1 MNFVLVLMLVN
12 LSVSVSKINITED
25 MGNITLMNDEMGKVN
40 VTNDNYDD
48 TEYAT
53 QKEIIENDFENGIV
67 DVNDDNGTIRNER
80 LYNQNDTSFG
90 NRNDSL
96 IMEGIITDNENMIQ
110 DEFEDVIKLNESV
123 VLNTSNIIEDNINN
137 EILSPTSNHSL
148 LLDDIGVDS
157 ENETQLYIDNIN
169 SVIPMTNNDSFKK
182 ENEIIG
188 NNTNYNITNT
198 NNTVLPVDFVYNN
211 SNNIITY
218 SETENINTTN
228 LISNN
233 ISTIT
238 SLNQTNN
245 TQHEFPSL
253 NQSLTVI
260 GDNNY
265 TENETIILNNTNPQS
280 IISIP
285 EINLTN
291 NTNNTITISNE
302 TLNNSIINT
311 NLNSSS
317 SSSSSNTSTIPITTS
332 ESSRLPSEEGIPPVS
347 VPETIIPITGTVP
360 QPGSTS
366 PENLNLNISVNTP
379 DIAIPQTELPNITIT
394 EPQIPEIEIPTVSVT
409 PVESSSITIPEITV
423 PEVNIN
429 IPTIPTATTSQPINQ
444 IAGAE
449 TGANSISISQAE
461 ANNYKV
467 LTETLSDYELLLS
480 STTQSF
486 IPVISS
492 SSLTDQVLSPDHL
505 NALAQLH
512 SELSINMY
520 TLPQHH
526 LQDILDLQASIKPI
540 IPTVLGTQCIPM
552 YWQDTQ
558 ILAND
563 ISIGPQGD
571 VYVAA
576 VDGHLYQYDIIKN
589 KYTKIKGDF
598 DLGSISKVSVSNDG
612 TPYVITASG
621 STYYLNAANKW
632 IRLPGCASDIAV
644 GNGGEVYK
652 IGCDIRA
659 NGYGIFRLFNNENNE
674 DSYKQ
679 HRRCRRKKNN
689 NCDDCSYAYDNKS
702 NKQYWFRLS
711 GSGVRIAV
719 APSGLPY
726 IVNTSGMILSY
737 ENENWTPIITAGLA
751 RDIEV
756 TNDGEIFYIDYYYNI
771 FRVLNRKGSVY
782 QLCGLAK
789 TLSAGPFSQPFI
801 IGNDHKVYTTSRF
814 MFE

>member
-1 MNFVLVLMLVN
+1 MQKVVNLVLVLMLVN
-12 LSVSVSKINITED
+12 LSVGVSKINITED
-25 MGNITLMNDEMGKVN
+25 MGNITLMNDGFGEMN
-40 VTNDNYDD
+40 VINDNYDD
-48 TEYAT
+48 TKYVT
-53 QKEIIENDFENGIV
+53 QKEIIENDFENGIF
-67 DVNDDNGTIRNER
+67 DVNGDNYIIRNES
-80 LYNQNDTSFG
+80 LGVGNDTFFING
-90 NRNDSL
+90 NDSL
-96 IMEGIITDNENMIQ
+96 IMEGIITDGESIIQ
-110 DEFEDVIKLNESV
+110 DDFEDKINLNESV
-123 VLNTSNIIEDNINN
+123 VLNTSNIMEVNINN
-137 EILSPTSNHSL
+137 EILSPTSNHSSL
-148 LLDDIGVDS
+148 FNENGVDF
-157 ENETQLYIDNIN
+157 ENETQLYIDNID
-169 SVIPMTNNDSFKK
+169 SVIPMTNNDSFRK

-188 NNTNYNITNT
+188 NNTNYNITDT
-198 NNTVLPVDFVYNN
+198 NNTLLLVDSVHNN
-211 SNNIITY
+211 SSNTITY
-218 SETENINTTN
+218 SENINTTN
-228 LISNN
+228 LTYNDLL
-233 ISTIT
+233 TIT
-238 SLNQTNN
+238 PLNQTNN
-245 TQHEFPSL
+245 NQQEFTPL
-253 NQSLTVI
+253 NQSSTVT
-260 GDNNY
+260 GENNY
-265 TENETIILNNTNPQS
+265 TENETIILNDTEPQL

-291 NTNNTITISNE
+291 NTNNTIAISNE

-311 NLNSSS
+311 NSN
-317 SSSSSNTSTIPITTS
+317 SSSSNTATIPITTS
-332 ESSRLPSEEGIPPVS
+332 ESSRLPSEEGIISPVS
-347 VPETIIPITGTVP
+347 VTETTVPITDTVSP
-360 QPGSTS
+360 ELTS
-366 PENLNLNISVNTP
+366 PENMNLNISVNTP
-379 DIAIPQTELPNITIT
+379 DIVISQTELPNITIT

-429 IPTIPTATTSQPINQ
+429 IPTIPTPTTSQPINQ

-449 TGANSISISQAE
+449 TGSNSISISQAE

-526 LQDILDLQASIKPI
+526 LQDILDLQASITPI
-540 IPTVLGTQCIPM
+540 IPTILGTQCIPM

-621 STYYLNAANKW
+621 STYYLNLANKW

-652 IGCDIRA
+652 IGCDIRT
-659 NGYGIFRLFNNENNE
+659 NGYGIFRLFNNEV
-674 DSYKQ
+674 
-679 HRRCRRKKNN
+679 C
-689 NCDDCSYAYDNKS
+689 
-702 NKQYWFRLS
+702 
-711 GSGVRIAV
+711 
-719 APSGLPY
+719 
-726 IVNTSGMILSY
+726 
-737 ENENWTPIITAGLA
+737 
-751 RDIEV
+751 
-756 TNDGEIFYIDYYYNI
+756 
-771 FRVLNRKGSVY
+771 
-782 QLCGLAK
+782 
-789 TLSAGPFSQPFI
+789 
-801 IGNDHKVYTTSRF
+801 
-814 MFE
+814 

>member
-719 APSGLPY
+719 SPSGLPY